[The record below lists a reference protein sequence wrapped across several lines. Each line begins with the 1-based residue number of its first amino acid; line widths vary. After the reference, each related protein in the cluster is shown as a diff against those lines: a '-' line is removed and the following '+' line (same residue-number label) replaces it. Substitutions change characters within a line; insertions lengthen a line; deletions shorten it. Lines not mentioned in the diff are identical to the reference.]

1 MNKTANEAVEM
12 IKELAP
18 LVKDSDVEVVICAPY
33 TALQAAKEAAA
44 GTNIR
49 IGAQNMH
56 WEENGAF
63 TGEVSP
69 IMLRD
74 MGIEYV
80 IIGHSER
87 REYFAE
93 TDETVNKKVHSAL
106 AHNLIPIICV
116 GETLEQREQGITN
129 TLVENQT
136 REALKGLSAEEIK
149 TCVIAYEPIW
159 AIGTGRNASAEDANR
174 VIGLI
179 RQTIGGIYGDGVAG
193 KVRIQ
198 YGGSVKKEN
207 IAEFMDQPE
216 IDGALV
222 GGASLDPEG
231 FAVIARGGRS

>member
-93 TDETVNKKVHSAL
+93 TDETVNKSTFAL

-116 GETLEQREQGITN
+116 NETLEQREQGITN

-136 REALKGLSAEEIK
+136 KEALKGLSAEEIK

-159 AIGTGRNASAEDANR
+159 AIGTGKQ
-174 VIGLI
+174 LP
-179 RQTIGGIYGDGVAG
+179 
-193 KVRIQ
+193 
-198 YGGSVKKEN
+198 VK
-207 IAEFMDQPE
+207 MPM
-216 IDGALV
+216 
-222 GGASLDPEG
+222 
-231 FAVIARGGRS
+231 R